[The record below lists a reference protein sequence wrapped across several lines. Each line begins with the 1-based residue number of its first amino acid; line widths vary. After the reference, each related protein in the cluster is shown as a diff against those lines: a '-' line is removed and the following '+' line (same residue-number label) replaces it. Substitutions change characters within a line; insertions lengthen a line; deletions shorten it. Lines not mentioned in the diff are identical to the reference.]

1 MSTYKNEVSK
11 VTIPISYPADPVQP
25 NQAVFSTDL
34 LQTFE
39 TYTRPSYL
47 AAFGV
52 QSPGFDS
59 TRPAQFWFDS
69 TAAAFPP
76 SQLMSYLQIQLTPS
90 ADGSTAPAR
99 MVPLS
104 IPAGQAATANIPGLV
119 VYPAYVVA
127 QTTAASGGSLV
138 NPSILSNYSD
148 ALVLAAAL
156 GLPASSAIAGPALTW
171 NGETRGD
178 WMIVL
183 PGNPN
188 PYYAGTLLLD
198 QYANGIGA
206 PGVWSIRNSGTV
218 NAQAVWTPVPPGPDG
233 ISTGVPEVTT
243 PVPVRALLSN
253 EVFVPAGMTGGVM
266 VARTDLA
273 SPSVL
278 GTAVGF
284 SQQDAVML
292 AAIYGALFP
301 ADAA

>member
-1 MSTYKNEVSK
+1 MNTL
-11 VTIPISYPADPVQP
+11 ISYPADPVQP
-25 NQAVFSTDL
+25 NQAVFSTDM
-34 LQTFE
+34 LQTFQA
-39 TYTRPSYL
+39 YTRPGYL
-47 AAFGV
+47 LAFGV
-52 QSPGFDS
+52 QAPSFDA
-59 TRPAQFWFDS
+59 TRPAQYWFDS
-69 TAAAFPP
+69 TAVPLPP
-76 SQLMSYLQIQLTPS
+76 TQLMTYLQVQLTPS
-90 ADGSTAPAR
+90 ADGSTPPAQ
-99 MVPLS
+99 MVPLTV
-104 IPAGQAATANIPGLV
+104 PAGQAATPNIPGLAT
-119 VYPAYVVA
+119 YPPYVVA
-127 QTTAASGGSLV
+127 QTTATSGGSLV
-138 NPSILSNYSD
+138 NPSVLSNYSD
-148 ALVLAAAL
+148 ALVLASEL

-188 PYYAGTLLLD
+188 PYYVGTLLLD
-198 QYANGIGA
+198 QYSNGIGS
-206 PGVWSIRNSGTV
+206 PGAWSIRNSGTV
-218 NAQAVWTPVPPGPDG
+218 NAQAIWTPVPPGPDG
-233 ISTGVPEVTT
+233 ISTGAPEVTT

-253 EVFVPAGMTGGVM
+253 EKFVPAGIGGGVM